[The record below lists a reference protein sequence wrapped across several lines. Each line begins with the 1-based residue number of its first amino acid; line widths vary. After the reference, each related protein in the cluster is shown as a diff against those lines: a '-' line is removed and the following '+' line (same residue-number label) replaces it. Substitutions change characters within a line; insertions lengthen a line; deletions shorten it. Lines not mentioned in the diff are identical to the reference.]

1 VTKKRADAVPKSFTA
16 NRDATII
23 EDFMSRLPKGTPAGW
38 PIGNEELTLEELPS
52 ALRKLRG
59 HRKMLATSQ
68 ISPVDHS
75 MSRLEK
81 KTGAFLVEQF
91 IDNGIERIQK
101 TLKTGGK
108 PGVDSLHEDLRL
120 YARDAFTLAVL
131 AHITKGDPL
140 PTHGELRIET
150 FRLYAFQIAREHLD
164 DVRLLTLP
172 DDKRVSEKAASFFK
186 SLEDYNAAKTIK
198 WSRIVNP
205 LGLKNLWRSRSGP
218 KQGI

>member
-1 VTKKRADAVPKSFTA
+1 
-16 NRDATII
+16 
-23 EDFMSRLPKGTPAGW
+23 MSRLPKGTPAGW

-59 HRKMLATSQ
+59 HRKMLATSK
-68 ISPVDHS
+68 ISLVDHS
-75 MSRLEK
+75 VSRLEK
-81 KTGAFLVEQF
+81 KIGAFLVEQF

-131 AHITKGDPL
+131 AHITKSDPL
-140 PTHGELRIET
+140 PTHGQLRIET
-150 FRLYAFQIAREHLD
+150 FWLYAFQIAREHLD
-164 DVRLLTLP
+164 DA

-186 SLEDYNAAKTIK
+186 SLKRYYAAKTIK

-205 LGLKNLWRSRSGP
+205 LGLKNLRRSRSGP